1 MIHVTDTFDI
11 VDGKLDRNQAYNYA
25 QERISQV
32 LEENPSIEVVIDL
45 HRDGVADNQRLV
57 TEVDGKQTAKVMF
70 FNGLSRTKQNG
81 EITYLP
87 NPYIQDNL
95 AFSLQMMLACEKYYP
110 DFARTIYLRG
120 YRYNLHLRPKT
131 LLVECGAQTNT
142 VEEEMNAMEPLAD
155 VLNKVLTGT

>member
-1 MIHVTDTFDI
+1 M
-11 VDGKLDRNQAYNYA
+11 DG
-25 QERISQV
+25 
-32 LEENPSIEVVIDL
+32 
-45 HRDGVADNQRLV
+45 HRDWGADDQRRIPLFPSLPPS
-57 TEVDGKQTAKVMF
+57 KVMF
-70 FNGLSRTKQNG
+70 FNGLSRTRQIG
-81 EITYLP
+81 EVSYLSH
-87 NPYIQDNL
+87 PYIQDNL
-95 AFSLQMMLACEKYYP
+95 ACSLQMMLACEKYYP